1 MATWHGNS
9 TCISAALLRRC
20 RLATKRLRRNPIY
33 LVPARSALS
42 RPAARPR
49 TRSSRQYVTNPCV
62 TRRSAG
68 RPCGTTSQ
76 RRPCRR
82 KYTAQRQFD
91 GCCSTRA
98 DSIRTRVGVIA
109 ARRPQR
115 RAEMSFANP
124 RRNPAAGKR
133 RPRVGLTESPAGIHA
148 TDHVRR
154 PAAHAAARA
163 LATTPRT
170 RSWTEPART
179 AVTRRTRTTMAAPKP
194 PAETGRTLGA
204 AVPAVRKH
212 HMPLRDEAG
221 RRRVR

>member
-1 MATWHGNS
+1 MASLHGSS

-20 RLATKRLRRNPIY
+20 RLATKRLHRSPIY

-49 TRSSRQYVTNPCV
+49 TRSLQQYVTNPCATQQSV
-62 TRRSAG
+62 G

-82 KYTAQRQFD
+82 KYTARRQFD
-91 GCCSTRA
+91 GCCSTKA
-98 DSIRTRVGVIA
+98 DSIRTKAGVIA
-109 ARRPQR
+109 VRWLQR

-133 RPRVGLTESPAGIHA
+133 RHRVGLTESPAGIHA
-148 TDHVRR
+148 TGLARR
-154 PAAHAAARA
+154 PAAHGAARA

-170 RSWTEPART
+170 RSWTEPARA
-179 AVTRRTRTTMAAPKP
+179 AVARRTQTMMAAPKP
-194 PAETGRTLGA
+194 PAETGRTP
-204 AVPAVRKH
+204 AVPPVRKH
-212 HMPLRDEAG
+212 HITLQDEAG